1 MFLETLPA
9 LLIMSS
15 ILLPVV
21 KVLGVDTVHF
31 GIIMCFNLIIGI
43 ITPPMGIGLFVAARV
58 ARISPE
64 QVLRSVLPFM
74 VPLLIGLLVI
84 TAFPQLTL
92 WLPNLVFGKLPG

>member
-1 MFLETLPA
+1 
-9 LLIMSS
+9 
-15 ILLPVV
+15 
-21 KVLGVDTVHF
+21 
-31 GIIMCFNLIIGI
+31 
-43 ITPPMGIGLFVAARV
+43 MGIGLFVAARV

>member
-1 MFLETLPA
+1 
-9 LLIMSS
+9 
-15 ILLPVV
+15 VV